1 MAENIKVKIEVDA
14 TSIKTATA
22 DSKQLEAALLKA
34 GVPVEFMNDALDEVD
49 KTLKEAS
56 VDAGKFAKAL
66 DSSATST
73 KSLRTQLAEAKN
85 EAVKM
90 SQQFGAFSKEAQTA
104 AKRAAVIKDEIDD
117 LNDTL
122 NALNPEAKL
131 NAFVKLGQGIQGGF
145 QAATGALQLFGVEN
159 ERITKLAQQFQG
171 VLNLTQGIN
180 SVLQLKDVYG
190 QLRLVLGV
198 TTAAQNGLNVAML
211 ANPAGALVV
220 AIGALVA
227 AVVILSDKTEEY
239 ALTEEQLNRIKQD
252 GIDTTEDLQDAED
265 ALAIQRDKNATFDI
279 QRRKAVEKLEKDL
292 FQLKLDQINAQDE
305 LNAAQE
311 SYNELGVGAAR
322 NLVIE
327 RQERLTNAIQ
337 LKQQTDEAVANKLKE
352 FNATKELI
360 RLKEQE
366 AKADDNN
373 KQKKKEAKTETDNY
387 IASIRTLSIE
397 IAKNNVEILKL
408 SSEGFGNLQNVFNI
422 TEANAFDVK
431 KAIEGINDEL
441 ENLQPVSV
449 KISKTI
455 SDLIAEDF
463 AKMDR
468 QRKED
473 LQKLSTYVSVAQETL
488 SVYSTFVNAQYD
500 SELSSLEDMNRR
512 KAISEEEYQRR
523 LRKLRREQAEE
534 NKKIQLFSATMAAA
548 QGIINALGTTPASAV
563 PFAVALASVVGA
575 ANIAKIAAAPIPKFK
590 AGTLNVGGGNI
601 DSDGG
606 MHAIIHRGEAVI
618 PADRNREYH
627 PTIAALYNR
636 KIKASD
642 INSYVEMKLKGKIPD
657 RIDAKINSR
666 ELSRLIPKNDRVAI
680 TNTGALAKQIGREIA
695 NNQDLRMR

>member
-49 KTLKEAS
+49 KTLKEANA
-56 VDAGKFAKAL
+56 DAGKFVKSLEA
-66 DSSATST
+66 SATST

-190 QLRLVLGV
+190 QLRLVLGLT
-198 TTAAQNGLNVAML
+198 TTAQTGLNTTMA
-211 ANPAGALVV
+211 AGALAAAPYIV
-220 AIGALVA
+220 AIGAILA
-227 AVVILSDKTEEY
+227 ATYL
-239 ALTEEQLNRIKQD
+239 LTESFDDE
-252 GIDTTEDLQDAED
+252 AE
-265 ALAIQRDKNATFDI
+265 AMKKVA
-279 QRRKAVEKLEKDL
+279 
-292 FQLKLDQINAQDE
+292 DE
-305 LNAAQE
+305 
-311 SYNELGVGAAR
+311 R
-322 NLVIE
+322 
-327 RQERLTNAIQ
+327 ERLTNATIAASKSYLDFVGANEKVYQLMKEQGATELDILKARLKNLDVDRQLLDTARAKANEADFTKENLELQRELDEKINDSILQRSILLQQIQ
-337 LKQQTDEAVANKLKE
+337 NELERIYIASLKQAQAQRESEQAATNALKQQFDQEFNTRLTAADKALGLAKLVNEISSKTTDERIKNDL
-352 FNATKELI
+352 NSELI
-360 RLKEQE
+360 ALERKRDAYIEFGKDTEEIDAQIALNRKKFREQE
-366 AKADDNN
+366 DSEDERSIEE
-373 KQKKKEAKTETDNY
+373 KKK
-387 IASIRTLSIE
+387 
-397 IAKNNVEILKL
+397 
-408 SSEGFGNLQNVFNI
+408 
-422 TEANAFDVK
+422 
-431 KAIEGINDEL
+431 
-441 ENLQPVSV
+441 
-449 KISKTI
+449 
-455 SDLIAEDF
+455 
-463 AKMDR
+463 R
-468 QRKED
+468 QRD
-473 LQKLSTYVSVAQETL
+473 NASFAISVLQETL
-488 SVYSTFVNAQYD
+488 SVYQTFINSQYD

-642 INSYVEMKLKGKIPD
+642 INSYVEMKLKGKIPE

>member
-49 KTLKEAS
+49 KTLKEANA
-56 VDAGKFAKAL
+56 DAGKFVKSLEA
-66 DSSATST
+66 SATST

-131 NAFVKLGQGIQGGF
+131 NAFVELGQGIQGGF

-252 GIDTTEDLQDAED
+252 GIDTTEDLKDAED

-408 SSEGFGNLQNVFNI
+408 SSKGFGNLQNVFNI

-441 ENLQPVSV
+441 KNLEPVSV

-455 SDLIAEDF
+455 SDLDKEQKEERIKSAQLALSSANEIAQGIYGITAGLRE
-463 AKMDR
+463 R
-468 QRKED
+468 D
-473 LQKLSTYVSVAQETL
+473 LQ
-488 SVYSTFVNAQYD
+488 
-500 SELSSLEDMNRR
+500 ELEESRR
-512 KAISEEEYQRR
+512 KGLIT
-523 LRKLRREQAEE
+523 EQQYETE
-534 NKKIQLFSATMAAA
+534 LKKIKEKGAADQKKAALFAAILGGA
-548 QGIINALGTTPASAV
+548 QAIINALGATPYAAV
-563 PFAVALASVVGA
+563 PAAVALASITTA
-575 ANIAKIAAAPIPKFK
+575 ANIAKIVATPIPKFK
-590 AGTLNVGGGNI
+590 QGTLNVGGGNI

-618 PADRNREYH
+618 PADRNRDYH

-636 KIKASD
+636 KSC
-642 INSYVEMKLKGKIPD
+642 E
-657 RIDAKINSR
+657 
-666 ELSRLIPKNDRVAI
+666 
-680 TNTGALAKQIGREIA
+680 
-695 NNQDLRMR
+695 

>member
-145 QAATGALQLFGVEN
+145 QAGTGALQLFGVEN

-252 GIDTTEDLQDAED
+252 GIDTTEDLKDAED

-387 IASIRTLSIE
+387 IASIKSY
-397 IAKNNVEILKL
+397 
-408 SSEGFGNLQNVFNI
+408 
-422 TEANAFDVK
+422 
-431 KAIEGINDEL
+431 
-441 ENLQPVSV
+441 
-449 KISKTI
+449 TI
-455 SDLIAEDF
+455 IC
-463 AKMDR
+463 
-468 QRKED
+468 
-473 LQKLSTYVSVAQETL
+473 
-488 SVYSTFVNAQYD
+488 
-500 SELSSLEDMNRR
+500 
-512 KAISEEEYQRR
+512 
-523 LRKLRREQAEE
+523 
-534 NKKIQLFSATMAAA
+534 
-548 QGIINALGTTPASAV
+548 
-563 PFAVALASVVGA
+563 
-575 ANIAKIAAAPIPKFK
+575 
-590 AGTLNVGGGNI
+590 
-601 DSDGG
+601 
-606 MHAIIHRGEAVI
+606 
-618 PADRNREYH
+618 
-627 PTIAALYNR
+627 
-636 KIKASD
+636 
-642 INSYVEMKLKGKIPD
+642 
-657 RIDAKINSR
+657 
-666 ELSRLIPKNDRVAI
+666 
-680 TNTGALAKQIGREIA
+680 
-695 NNQDLRMR
+695 

>member
-1 MAENIKVKIEVDA
+1 MAEKIKVEIQVEA
-14 TSIKTATA
+14 SSIKAAIA

-34 GVPVEFMNDALDEVD
+34 GVPAEFMNDALDEVD

-252 GIDTTEDLQDAED
+252 GIDTTEDLKDAED

-373 KQKKKEAKTETDNY
+373 KQKKKEAKAETDNY
-387 IASIRTLSIE
+387 ISSIRTLSIE

-408 SSEGFGNLQNVFNI
+408 SSDGFGNLQNVFNI

-449 KISKTI
+449 NISKTI
-455 SDLIAEDF
+455 SDLIAE
-463 AKMDR
+463 
-468 QRKED
+468 QKEKRIKSAQLALSSANEIAQGIYGITAGLRERD
-473 LQKLSTYVSVAQETL
+473 LQ
-488 SVYSTFVNAQYD
+488 
-500 SELSSLEDMNRR
+500 ELEESRR
-512 KAISEEEYQRR
+512 KGLITEQQYESEVKKLKEKGAADQKKAALFAAI
-523 LRKLRREQAEE
+523 LGGAQA
-534 NKKIQLFSATMAAA
+534 
-548 QGIINALGTTPASAV
+548 IINALGTTPNAAI
-563 PFAVALASVVGA
+563 PAALALASITTA
-575 ANIAKIAAAPIPKFK
+575 ANIAKIVATPIPKFK
-590 AGTLNVGGGNI
+590 QGTLNVGGGNI
-601 DSDGG
+601 DADGG

-657 RIDAKINSR
+657 NITASIDVNKLGRVLNRDKKVDIGNAKVVGSIIADRLASKLDSR
-666 ELSRLIPKNDRVAI
+666 
-680 TNTGALAKQIGREIA
+680 QW
-695 NNQDLRMR
+695 

>member
-252 GIDTTEDLQDAED
+252 GIDTTEDLKDAED

-408 SSEGFGNLQNVFNI
+408 SSKGFGNLQNVFNI

-441 ENLQPVSV
+441 KNLEPVSV

-455 SDLIAEDF
+455 SDLDKEQKEERIKSAQLALSSANEIAQGIYGITAGLRE
-463 AKMDR
+463 R
-468 QRKED
+468 D
-473 LQKLSTYVSVAQETL
+473 LQ
-488 SVYSTFVNAQYD
+488 
-500 SELSSLEDMNRR
+500 ELEESRR
-512 KAISEEEYQRR
+512 KGLIT
-523 LRKLRREQAEE
+523 EQQYETE
-534 NKKIQLFSATMAAA
+534 LKKIKEKGAADQKKAALFAAILGGA
-548 QGIINALGTTPASAV
+548 QAIINALGATPYAAV
-563 PFAVALASVVGA
+563 PAAVALASITTA
-575 ANIAKIAAAPIPKFK
+575 ANIAKIVATPIPKFK
-590 AGTLNVGGGNI
+590 QGTLNVGGGNI

-618 PADRNREYH
+618 PADRNRDYH

-657 RIDAKINSR
+657 NITASIDVNKLGRVLNRDKKVDIGNAKVVGSIIADRLASKLDSR
-666 ELSRLIPKNDRVAI
+666 
-680 TNTGALAKQIGREIA
+680 QW
-695 NNQDLRMR
+695 

>member
-1 MAENIKVKIEVDA
+1 MAEKIKVEIQVEA
-14 TSIKTATA
+14 SSIKAAIA

-252 GIDTTEDLQDAED
+252 GIDTTEDLKDAED

-373 KQKKKEAKTETDNY
+373 KQKKKEAKAETDNY
-387 IASIRTLSIE
+387 ISSIRTLSIE

-408 SSEGFGNLQNVFNI
+408 SSDGFGNLQNVFNI

-449 KISKTI
+449 KISKTV
-455 SDLIAEDF
+455 SDLIAE
-463 AKMDR
+463 
-468 QRKED
+468 QKEKRIKSAQLALSSANEIAQGIYGITAGLRERD
-473 LQKLSTYVSVAQETL
+473 LQ
-488 SVYSTFVNAQYD
+488 
-500 SELSSLEDMNRR
+500 ELEESRR
-512 KAISEEEYQRR
+512 KGLITEQQYESEVKKLKEKGAADQKKAALFAAI
-523 LRKLRREQAEE
+523 LGGAQA
-534 NKKIQLFSATMAAA
+534 
-548 QGIINALGTTPASAV
+548 IINALGTTPQAAI
-563 PFAVALASVVGA
+563 PAALALASITTA
-575 ANIAKIAAAPIPKFK
+575 ANIAKIVATPIPKFK
-590 AGTLNVGGGNI
+590 QGTLNVGGGNI
-601 DSDGG
+601 DADGG

-657 RIDAKINSR
+657 NITASIDVNKLGRVLNRDKKVDIGNAKVVGSIIADRLASKLDSR
-666 ELSRLIPKNDRVAI
+666 
-680 TNTGALAKQIGREIA
+680 QW
-695 NNQDLRMR
+695 

>member
-56 VDAGKFAKAL
+56 VDAGKFAKEL
-66 DSSATST
+66 EKTGSASKTLT
-73 KSLRTQLAEAKN
+73 TEIRNANAEAIKT
-85 EAVKM
+85 
-90 SQQFGAFSKEAQTA
+90 SRFFGAFSKEAITA
-104 AKRAAVIKDEIDD
+104 AEKVKDLKKEQENLNKAVF
-117 LNDTL
+117 
-122 NALNPEAKL
+122 ALDPEKEFQVYGKL
-131 NAFVKLGQGIQGGF
+131 VQGIQGGF
-145 QAATGALQLFGVEN
+145 QAATGTLQLFGVEN

-190 QLRLVLGV
+190 QLRLVLGLT
-198 TTAAQNGLNVAML
+198 TTAQTGLNTTMA
-211 ANPAGALVV
+211 AGALAAAPYIV
-220 AIGALVA
+220 AIGAILA
-227 AVVILSDKTEEY
+227 ATYL
-239 ALTEEQLNRIKQD
+239 LTESFDDE
-252 GIDTTEDLQDAED
+252 AE
-265 ALAIQRDKNATFDI
+265 AMKKVA
-279 QRRKAVEKLEKDL
+279 
-292 FQLKLDQINAQDE
+292 DE
-305 LNAAQE
+305 
-311 SYNELGVGAAR
+311 R
-322 NLVIE
+322 
-327 RQERLTNAIQ
+327 ERLTNATIAASKSYLDFVGANEKVYQLMKEQGATELDILKARLKNLDVDRQLLDTARAKANEADFTKENLELQRELDEKINDSILQRSILLQQIQ
-337 LKQQTDEAVANKLKE
+337 NELERIYIASLKQAQAQRESEQAATNALKQQFDQEFNTRLTAADKALGLAKLVNEISSKTTDERIKNDL
-352 FNATKELI
+352 NSELI
-360 RLKEQE
+360 ALERKRDAYIEFGKDTEEIDAQIALNRKKFREQE
-366 AKADDNN
+366 DSEDERSIEE
-373 KQKKKEAKTETDNY
+373 KKK
-387 IASIRTLSIE
+387 
-397 IAKNNVEILKL
+397 
-408 SSEGFGNLQNVFNI
+408 
-422 TEANAFDVK
+422 
-431 KAIEGINDEL
+431 
-441 ENLQPVSV
+441 
-449 KISKTI
+449 
-455 SDLIAEDF
+455 
-463 AKMDR
+463 R
-468 QRKED
+468 QRD
-473 LQKLSTYVSVAQETL
+473 NASFAISVLQETL
-488 SVYSTFVNAQYD
+488 SVYQTFINSQYD

-642 INSYVEMKLKGKIPD
+642 INSYVEMKLKGKIPE

>member
-14 TSIKTATA
+14 SSIKTATA

-252 GIDTTEDLQDAED
+252 GIDTTEDLKDAED

-408 SSEGFGNLQNVFNI
+408 SSKGFGNLQNVFNI

-441 ENLQPVSV
+441 KNLEPVSV

-455 SDLIAEDF
+455 SDLDKEQKEERIKSAQLALSSANEIAQGIYGITAGLRE
-463 AKMDR
+463 R
-468 QRKED
+468 D
-473 LQKLSTYVSVAQETL
+473 LQ
-488 SVYSTFVNAQYD
+488 
-500 SELSSLEDMNRR
+500 ELEESRR
-512 KAISEEEYQRR
+512 KGLIT
-523 LRKLRREQAEE
+523 EQQYETE
-534 NKKIQLFSATMAAA
+534 LKKIKEKGAADQKKAALFAAILGGA
-548 QGIINALGTTPASAV
+548 QAIINALGATPYAAV
-563 PFAVALASVVGA
+563 PAAVALASITTA
-575 ANIAKIAAAPIPKFK
+575 ANIAKIVATPIPKFK
-590 AGTLNVGGGNI
+590 QGTLNVGGGNI

-618 PADRNREYH
+618 PADRNRDYH

-657 RIDAKINSR
+657 NITASIDVNKLGRVLNRDKKVDIGNAKVVGSIIADRLASKLDSR
-666 ELSRLIPKNDRVAI
+666 
-680 TNTGALAKQIGREIA
+680 QW
-695 NNQDLRMR
+695 

>member
-1 MAENIKVKIEVDA
+1 
-14 TSIKTATA
+14 
-22 DSKQLEAALLKA
+22 
-34 GVPVEFMNDALDEVD
+34 
-49 KTLKEAS
+49 
-56 VDAGKFAKAL
+56 
-66 DSSATST
+66 
-73 KSLRTQLAEAKN
+73 
-85 EAVKM
+85 M

-190 QLRLVLGV
+190 QLRLVLGLT
-198 TTAAQNGLNVAML
+198 TTAQTGLNTTMA
-211 ANPAGALVV
+211 AGALAAAPYIV
-220 AIGALVA
+220 AIGAILA
-227 AVVILSDKTEEY
+227 ATYL
-239 ALTEEQLNRIKQD
+239 LTESFDDE
-252 GIDTTEDLQDAED
+252 AE
-265 ALAIQRDKNATFDI
+265 AMKKVA
-279 QRRKAVEKLEKDL
+279 
-292 FQLKLDQINAQDE
+292 DE
-305 LNAAQE
+305 
-311 SYNELGVGAAR
+311 R
-322 NLVIE
+322 
-327 RQERLTNAIQ
+327 ERLTNATIAASKSYLDFVGANEKVYQLMKEQGATELDILKARLKNLDVDRQLLDTARAKANEADFTKENLELQRELDEKINDSILQRSILLQQIQ
-337 LKQQTDEAVANKLKE
+337 NELERIYIASLKQAQAQRESEQAATNALKQQFDQEFNTRLTAADKALGLAKLVNEISSKTTDERIKNDL
-352 FNATKELI
+352 NSELI
-360 RLKEQE
+360 ALERKRDAYIEFGKDTEEIDAQIALNRKKFREQE
-366 AKADDNN
+366 DSEDERSIEE
-373 KQKKKEAKTETDNY
+373 KKK
-387 IASIRTLSIE
+387 
-397 IAKNNVEILKL
+397 
-408 SSEGFGNLQNVFNI
+408 
-422 TEANAFDVK
+422 
-431 KAIEGINDEL
+431 
-441 ENLQPVSV
+441 
-449 KISKTI
+449 
-455 SDLIAEDF
+455 
-463 AKMDR
+463 R
-468 QRKED
+468 QRD
-473 LQKLSTYVSVAQETL
+473 NASFAISVLQETL
-488 SVYSTFVNAQYD
+488 SVYQTFINSQYD

-642 INSYVEMKLKGKIPD
+642 INSYVEMKLKGKIPE

>member
-190 QLRLVLGV
+190 QLRLVLGLT
-198 TTAAQNGLNVAML
+198 TTAQTGLNTTMA
-211 ANPAGALVV
+211 AGALAAAPYIV
-220 AIGALVA
+220 AIGAILA
-227 AVVILSDKTEEY
+227 ATYL
-239 ALTEEQLNRIKQD
+239 LTESFDDE
-252 GIDTTEDLQDAED
+252 AE
-265 ALAIQRDKNATFDI
+265 AMKKVA
-279 QRRKAVEKLEKDL
+279 
-292 FQLKLDQINAQDE
+292 DE
-305 LNAAQE
+305 
-311 SYNELGVGAAR
+311 R
-322 NLVIE
+322 
-327 RQERLTNAIQ
+327 ERLTNATLAASKSYLDFIGANEKVYELMKEQGASELDILKARLKNLDVDRQ
-337 LKQQTDEAVANKLKE
+337 LLDTAREKANEAD
-352 FNATKELI
+352 FTKENLELQRELDEKI
-360 RLKEQE
+360 NDSILQRSILLKKIENEIQRI
-366 AKADDNN
+366 
-373 KQKKKEAKTETDNY
+373 Y
-387 IASIRTLSIE
+387 IASLKQAQAEREAQDAATNSLKGQFESEFNTRLTAADKALGLAKLVNEISSKTTDERIKNDLNSELIALNRKREAYIEFGKDTEEIDAQIALNRKKFREQEDSEDERSIE
-397 IAKNNVEILKL
+397 E
-408 SSEGFGNLQNVFNI
+408 
-422 TEANAFDVK
+422 K
-431 KAIEGINDEL
+431 K
-441 ENLQPVSV
+441 
-449 KISKTI
+449 K
-455 SDLIAEDF
+455 
-463 AKMDR
+463 R
-468 QRKED
+468 QRD
-473 LQKLSTYVSVAQETL
+473 NASFAISVLQETL
-488 SVYSTFVNAQYD
+488 SVYQTFINSQYD
-500 SELSSLEDMNRR
+500 AEIASLEELNRR
-512 KAISEEEYQRR
+512 KAISEDEYN
-523 LRKLRREQAEE
+523 RKLKKIRREQAEE
-534 NKKIQLFSATMAAA
+534 NKKMQLFMATMAAA
-548 QGIINALGTTPASAV
+548 QAIINALGATPTSAV

>member
-252 GIDTTEDLQDAED
+252 GIDTTEDLKDAED

-408 SSEGFGNLQNVFNI
+408 SSKGFGNLQNVFNI

-441 ENLQPVSV
+441 KNLEPVSV

-455 SDLIAEDF
+455 SDLDKEQKEERIKSAQLALSSANEIAQGIYGITAGLRE
-463 AKMDR
+463 R
-468 QRKED
+468 D
-473 LQKLSTYVSVAQETL
+473 LQ
-488 SVYSTFVNAQYD
+488 
-500 SELSSLEDMNRR
+500 ELEESRR
-512 KAISEEEYQRR
+512 KGLIT
-523 LRKLRREQAEE
+523 EQQYETE
-534 NKKIQLFSATMAAA
+534 LKKIKEKGAADQKKAALFAAILGGA
-548 QGIINALGTTPASAV
+548 QAIINALGATPYAAV
-563 PFAVALASVVGA
+563 PAAVALASITTA
-575 ANIAKIAAAPIPKFK
+575 ANIAKIVATPIPKFK
-590 AGTLNVGGGNI
+590 QGTLNVGGGNI
-601 DSDGG
+601 DADGG

-618 PADRNREYH
+618 PADRNRDYH

-657 RIDAKINSR
+657 NITASIDVNKLGRVLNRDKKVDIGNAKVVGSIIADRLASKLDSR
-666 ELSRLIPKNDRVAI
+666 
-680 TNTGALAKQIGREIA
+680 QW
-695 NNQDLRMR
+695 